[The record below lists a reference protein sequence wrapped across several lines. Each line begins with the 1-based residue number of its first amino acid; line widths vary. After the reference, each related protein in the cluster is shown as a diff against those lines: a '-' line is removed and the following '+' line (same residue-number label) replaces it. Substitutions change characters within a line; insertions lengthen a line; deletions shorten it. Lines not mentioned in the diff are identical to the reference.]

1 MGRKGQRSER
11 NICVSNGI
19 YGGRKLFPQKEEQ
32 EFHAIKENLVLV
44 YNDSLT
50 AKRGV
55 SLLANLQLAYD
66 YYYEVFGRR
75 GPGGSG
81 QVLYGL
87 ADYYDSLKTEGGT
100 VTLDADDP
108 LAKETFPV
116 VVVGAGTDEDGFSR
130 CADEKVIAHEYN
142 HAVVKY
148 MSDFSDGA
156 LEEGLADI
164 FAEFSYWHSHGGAE
178 DCSWQNA
185 ARNIAH
191 ADTDPELITSMS
203 EYEKG
208 VTDAHNASALVS
220 YPAYLMN
227 TDPQRRIG
235 VETLEQLYYIAI
247 AISPPDTDLE
257 SFSDMLEK
265 VAVRMNQ
272 YGELTDAQLECV
284 MDSLAYTS
292 EENQMDSRQAK
303 EDDAPGQREYWIVF
317 REGWRDDRIEMSTVD
332 SPLPKDELFIVQRG
346 TVLEL
351 NNQEGMST
359 CSQYYLNENGT
370 WEYMREWEKLS
381 HHARSIIASNLDVYD
396 ENGNL
401 IVKASDERT
410 Y

>member
-1 MGRKGQRSER
+1 M
-11 NICVSNGI
+11 
-19 YGGRKLFPQKEEQ
+19 
-32 EFHAIKENLVLV
+32 
-44 YNDSLT
+44 
-50 AKRGV
+50 
-55 SLLANLQLAYD
+55 
-66 YYYEVFGRR
+66 
-75 GPGGSG
+75 
-81 QVLYGL
+81 
-87 ADYYDSLKTEGGT
+87 
-100 VTLDADDP
+100 
-108 LAKETFPV
+108 
-116 VVVGAGTDEDGFSR
+116 
-130 CADEKVIAHEYN
+130 IAHEYN

-265 VAVRMNQ
+265 VAARMK
-272 YGELTDAQLECV
+272 
-284 MDSLAYTS
+284 
-292 EENQMDSRQAK
+292 R
-303 EDDAPGQREYWIVF
+303 
-317 REGWRDDRIEMSTVD
+317 
-332 SPLPKDELFIVQRG
+332 
-346 TVLEL
+346 
-351 NNQEGMST
+351 
-359 CSQYYLNENGT
+359 
-370 WEYMREWEKLS
+370 
-381 HHARSIIASNLDVYD
+381 
-396 ENGNL
+396 
-401 IVKASDERT
+401 
-410 Y
+410 

>member
-1 MGRKGQRSER
+1 M
-11 NICVSNGI
+11 
-19 YGGRKLFPQKEEQ
+19 
-32 EFHAIKENLVLV
+32 
-44 YNDSLT
+44 
-50 AKRGV
+50 
-55 SLLANLQLAYD
+55 
-66 YYYEVFGRR
+66 
-75 GPGGSG
+75 
-81 QVLYGL
+81 

-257 SFSDMLEK
+257 SFSDML
-265 VAVRMNQ
+265 
-272 YGELTDAQLECV
+272 
-284 MDSLAYTS
+284 
-292 EENQMDSRQAK
+292 
-303 EDDAPGQREYWIVF
+303 
-317 REGWRDDRIEMSTVD
+317 
-332 SPLPKDELFIVQRG
+332 
-346 TVLEL
+346 
-351 NNQEGMST
+351 
-359 CSQYYLNENGT
+359 
-370 WEYMREWEKLS
+370 
-381 HHARSIIASNLDVYD
+381 
-396 ENGNL
+396 
-401 IVKASDERT
+401 
-410 Y
+410 